1 MKSVGTEEAMR
12 TNAERVCL
20 AIRVDG
26 GHRVLVLLE
35 GDPFDGVAG
44 SDCIV
49 HQHLHSVH
57 VVLVQFEMARWPE
70 IEGMRL
76 VRRRR
81 VNPDRV

>member
-1 MKSVGTEEAMR
+1 MLQSA
-12 TNAERVCL
+12 

-26 GHRVLVLLE
+26 GHRVLVLFE
-35 GDPFDGVAG
+35 VDPSDGVTG

-57 VVLVQFEMARWPE
+57 VVVAQFVVARWPE
-70 IEGMRL
+70 FEGMEW